1 MPPKKNP
8 LGDARKR
15 LQEKIDSIK
24 EQSEYITHVLN
35 TTVSNV
41 SIISLKHV

>member
-8 LGDARKR
+8 LENARKR

-24 EQSEYITHVLN
+24 EHSEYVIQVLN

-41 SIISLKHV
+41 SITGR